1 MKYQI
6 EFKDQ
11 DRFAE
16 ELSLSHTPLI
26 GDLLKLPN
34 PADDEIEYW
43 TVVSVQDQVITVVGG

>member
-34 PADDEIEYW
+34 PVDDEIEYW